1 MNRRE
6 KQFQQELK
14 RIRVWDSTRYS
25 LNQACHEIQKIK
37 GIDPTALEAGVNNL
51 IKQGYYEPVHGYESV
66 ELTGGGRPNLG
77 KKLLTCGCLH
87 PPGSSGVCL
96 FGACINITKDKWI
109 ITINI

>member
-1 MNRRE
+1 MNKE
-6 KQFQQELK
+6 QKQFQRDL
-14 RIRVWDSTRYS
+14 RMMRVWDSTRYT
-25 LNQACHEIQKIK
+25 LTQACNEIQKFNGTDAAK
-37 GIDPTALEAGVNNL
+37 LEEGVRNL
-51 IKQGYYEPVHGYESV
+51 INEGYTQPIVNGSEEP
-66 ELTGGGRPNLG
+66 LTGGGRTPLG

>member
-1 MNRRE
+1 MSKE
-6 KQFQQELK
+6 QFQRDL
-14 RIRVWDSTRYS
+14 RMMRVWDSTRYT
-25 LNQACHEIQKIK
+25 LTQACNEIQKFNGTDAAK
-37 GIDPTALEAGVNNL
+37 LEEGVRNL
-51 IKQGYYEPVHGYESV
+51 INEGYAQPIVNGSEEP
-66 ELTGGGRPNLG
+66 LTGGGRTPLG

>member
-1 MNRRE
+1 MSKE
-6 KQFQQELK
+6 QKQFQRDL
-14 RIRVWDSTRYS
+14 RMMRVWDSTRYS
-25 LNQACHEIQKIK
+25 LTEACKQVEKHTGTSAEKLESEI
-37 GIDPTALEAGVNNL
+37 DRLF
-51 IKQGYYEPVHGYESV
+51 KQGYYEPTIGYDAKP
-66 ELTGGGRPNLG
+66 LDGDGRPPLG